1 VSAVPITL
9 ACLDMAG
16 TTVTDD
22 GAVETAFA
30 AALAAGGIEPE
41 GAAHR
46 LATTYI
52 RDTMGQSKIEVFRV
66 LFDGDAARAETAN
79 RRFEESYAESVADGK
94 IGPIPGA
101 EDAFA
106 QLRENGVKVCLTTG
120 FSPATRDSLIDA
132 LEWRD
137 RIDLALSPA
146 DCGRGRPFPDMILH
160 AVIALQVEDVAS
172 VAVVGD
178 TASDLVAGRRA
189 GASVVVGVLTGAH
202 GRADLEAA
210 QPTHIV
216 ASVTDVPA
224 LLLLGRLPLDRR
236 IASS

>member
-1 VSAVPITL
+1 MSEVAITL

-30 AALAAGGIEPE
+30 TALAAGGINPDSPA
-41 GAAHR
+41 GR
-46 LATTYI
+46 LATSYI

-79 RRFEESYAESVADGK
+79 RRFEESYAQSVAAGK
-94 IGPIPGA
+94 VGPIPGA
-101 EDAFA
+101 EDAIA
-106 QLRENGVKVCLTTG
+106 QLRQNDVKVCLTTG
-120 FSPATRDSLIDA
+120 FSPETRDALIDS
-132 LEWRD
+132 LNWRD

-178 TASDLVAGRRA
+178 TASDVVAGRRA

-202 GRADLEAA
+202 GRADLGAA

-216 ASVTDVPA
+216 DSVADVPA
-224 LLLLGRLPLDRR
+224 LLLSDRLPLERR
-236 IASS
+236 TTRS

>member
-1 VSAVPITL
+1 VNGVPITL

-30 AALAAGGIEPE
+30 TALAAGGIEPDS
-41 GAAHR
+41 AAGR
-46 LATTYI
+46 SAIGYI

-66 LFDGDAARAETAN
+66 LFDGDAVRAEMAN
-79 RRFEESYAESVADGK
+79 QRFEESYAEAVAAGLV
-94 IGPIPGA
+94 GPIRGA
-101 EDAFA
+101 EDAIA

-120 FSPATRDSLIDA
+120 FSPATRDVLIDA
-132 LEWRD
+132 LRWHG

-160 AVIALQVEDVAS
+160 AVIALQIEDVAS

-178 TASDLVAGRRA
+178 TPSDVVAGRRA
-189 GASVVVGVLTGAH
+189 GASVVVGVLTGAC
-202 GRADLEAA
+202 GRSDLEAV

-216 ASVTDVPA
+216 GSVADVPA
-224 LLLLGRLPLDRR
+224 LILSHHLPLVRKT
-236 IASS
+236 ASS